1 MQIMIGSLISLGFW
15 MSGYKIE
22 FNMVSYRGVSEYCYP
37 SLSKLVLILTLVISM
52 QFACLIRSI
61 SKLIRFKHI
70 IKLDVFWIE
79 ICKPWALEVVDVF
92 YFLIFRAM
100 FPEQDSYCNLF
111 LKFALKKIFKYL
123 MLFSLSVYIW
133 IKFIELTIH
142 SNQFKSFFNWK

>member
-1 MQIMIGSLISLGFW
+1 

-79 ICKPWALEVVDVF
+79 ICKP
-92 YFLIFRAM
+92 
-100 FPEQDSYCNLF
+100 
-111 LKFALKKIFKYL
+111 
-123 MLFSLSVYIW
+123 
-133 IKFIELTIH
+133 
-142 SNQFKSFFNWK
+142 